1 MKAKSKVKSILC
13 NDRDTDTLYLCELLI
28 YFIAEIGCILNCII
42 INDIPHVMIFI
53 EVFLAPFPTAFT
65 LYHSS
70 CHRAKQE
77 NVTNVFVLYIVYID
91 YIYDSWV
98 GSGVLFSTRLGP
110 VSFTHIIC

>member
-1 MKAKSKVKSILC
+1 MKSILC
-13 NDRDTDTLYLCELLI
+13 NDRDTDTLYQFLI
-28 YFIAEIGCILNCII
+28 YFIPEIDCILNCII

-53 EVFLAPFPTAFT
+53 EVFLAPFPTALI

-70 CHRAKQE
+70 FHRAKQE

-91 YIYDSWV
+91 NIYDSWV
-98 GSGVLFSTRLGP
+98 GSGVLFSTRLGA

>member
-1 MKAKSKVKSILC
+1 MKFIFYH
-13 NDRDTDTLYLCELLI
+13 DRDIDTLYLCELLI

-42 INDIPHVMIFI
+42 INDIPYVMVK
-53 EVFLAPFPTAFT
+53 VFLATFPTAFT

-91 YIYDSWV
+91 NIYDSW
-98 GSGVLFSTRLGP
+98 LGW
-110 VSFTHIIC
+110 V